1 MVVQKQ
7 GRRLSDATGSGT
19 APGPSLRR
27 PFHTPVDV
35 WDCPGEKGIHQSGDR
50 LQKSLQIPES
60 WATDIQATIIPL
72 NTQICQE
79 NLNIQISIFITYCLD
94 LYFIYLIISYQ
105 IVYYRFYYYYFV
117 FQGMT
122 SIELLINFMY
132 QGLQTRT
139 PNRSVKREGVLV
151 VDRANKNAHLQLALE
166 SYSLALVSVIT
177 GRKTITLLKREFFDS
192 FTNRFSLSLNVYFRP
207 CF

>member
-1 MVVQKQ
+1 M
-7 GRRLSDATGSGT
+7 
-19 APGPSLRR
+19 
-27 PFHTPVDV
+27 
-35 WDCPGEKGIHQSGDR
+35 
-50 LQKSLQIPES
+50 
-60 WATDIQATIIPL
+60 
-72 NTQICQE
+72 
-79 NLNIQISIFITYCLD
+79 
-94 LYFIYLIISYQ
+94 YFIYLIISYQ

-207 CF
+207 CFWTKVQTKVNHEVNNFKRNVNSAVTFHSIKAYAA